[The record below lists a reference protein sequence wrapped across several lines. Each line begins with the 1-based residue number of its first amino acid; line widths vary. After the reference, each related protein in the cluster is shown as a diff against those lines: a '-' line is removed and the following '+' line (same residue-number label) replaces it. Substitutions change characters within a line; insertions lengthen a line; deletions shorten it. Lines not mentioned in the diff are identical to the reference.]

1 MKKIDFH
8 VHALDND
15 ITVAECVKQFEE
27 LSERNGLD
35 GICIHAVECSSLL
48 THPDCNEKALA
59 ISEHDSHWYAFAGLH
74 HASDFVEQTKEYMD
88 RGFRGIKLLEGK
100 PSLYRHYG
108 YTYDHP
114 RFEPFFAYCE
124 ENQIPLMIHN
134 NDPLRHWDIDKISK
148 ANVAKGWYYDSSIPS
163 QEYFFQVLEG
173 VLTRHPNLRAAIAHF
188 GFYSNNIPRAE
199 RLMEQCP
206 NLRMDMTPAPIIF
219 DELSETPEQI
229 KAFILKYNDR
239 LTFGSDADTPIIG
252 SMRELN
258 DRKMRIMKAFYEGSG
273 ETMVDKHRIQG
284 MALDEAILENI
295 YWNNA
300 MAFIGE

>member
-27 LSERNGLD
+27 LSERNVLS

-48 THPDCNEKALA
+48 LHPDCNEKALA
-59 ISEHDSHWYAFAGLH
+59 ISQHHPNWYAFAGLH
-74 HASDFVEQTKEYMD
+74 HARDFVEQTKEYMD
-88 RGFRGIKLLEGK
+88 QGFKGIKLLEGK

-124 ENQIPLMIHN
+124 DHQIPLMIHN
-134 NDPLRHWDIDKISK
+134 NDPLRHWDINKISP
-148 ANVAKGWYYDSSIPS
+148 ANVAKGWYYDNTIPS
-163 QEYFFQVLEG
+163 QEHFFQVLEG
-173 VLTRHPNLRAAIAHF
+173 VLQRHPNLKAAIAHF
-188 GFYSNNIPRAE
+188 GFYSNNISRAE

-219 DELSETPEQI
+219 EELSMTPEQI
-229 KAFILKYNDR
+229 KAFILKYHDR
-239 LTFGSDADTPIIG
+239 LLFGSDADTPMEG
-252 SMRELN
+252 SIRELN
-258 DRKMRIMKAFYEGSG
+258 ERKMKIMKAFYEGSG
-273 ETMVDKHRIQG
+273 EAIIGKHHIQG
-284 MALDEAILENI
+284 MALDNRILENI

-300 MAFIGE
+300 MAFMGI